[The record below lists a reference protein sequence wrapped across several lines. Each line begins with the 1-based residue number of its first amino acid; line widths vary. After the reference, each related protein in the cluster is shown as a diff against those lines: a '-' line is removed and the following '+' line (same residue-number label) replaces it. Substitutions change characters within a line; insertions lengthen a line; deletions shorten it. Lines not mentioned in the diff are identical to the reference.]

1 MFGIIIIIFLI
12 IIFNNF
18 DYLLS
23 FNLSFFNLK
32 LNSLVTSL
40 GQCSLVSLGQ
50 CSLVSLGYKIIYYY
64 SVCQIKCNR
73 LYNIILPYL
82 GMFKSDNKLIDDIKM
97 QTIELFDLDTNK
109 NKIFTEKDNP
119 LFELIQ
125 SPNNLLIMS
134 AKKGINKKII
144 NKNLVDTCNSCFDVS
159 KIRFIALYLNYDD
172 VRYHIILKTDEFNY
186 YLVGNI
192 INKQFIQYY
201 INNILKLP
209 FYYNKE
215 MLTYQLELMDQEVNM
230 ICLNADQSII
240 IEKDNYRIEDDDK
253 FKELIKEKVE

>member
-97 QTIELFDLDTNK
+97 KTIELEIIYREDA
-109 NKIFTEKDNP
+109 IFRKR
-119 LFELIQ
+119 
-125 SPNNLLIMS
+125 
-134 AKKGINKKII
+134 
-144 NKNLVDTCNSCFDVS
+144 V
-159 KIRFIALYLNYDD
+159 
-172 VRYHIILKTDEFNY
+172 
-186 YLVGNI
+186 
-192 INKQFIQYY
+192 
-201 INNILKLP
+201 
-209 FYYNKE
+209 
-215 MLTYQLELMDQEVNM
+215 
-230 ICLNADQSII
+230 
-240 IEKDNYRIEDDDK
+240 
-253 FKELIKEKVE
+253 